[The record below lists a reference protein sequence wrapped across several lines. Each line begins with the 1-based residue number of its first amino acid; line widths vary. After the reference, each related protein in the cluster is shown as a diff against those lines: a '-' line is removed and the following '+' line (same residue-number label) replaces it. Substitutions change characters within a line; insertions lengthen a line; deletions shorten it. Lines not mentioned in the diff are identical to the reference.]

1 MGPIIGILT
10 NSSVQSARVQLAQGQ
25 LNRPVV
31 KLAPVF
37 DDELSDQGTLGS
49 MTSTCA
55 VRQVYSG
62 VSWSSQSLIRCV
74 ILSKYM
80 TKEVL
85 TGMVNKFSTYFL
97 NPTVNATLWVLESAV
112 GKTVASEMIKNLQ
125 RFTVTGLNEMV
136 EGLLRLVGKSFTY
149 WQFLQIIADIGVR
162 TLIESDWFKRQFGIT
177 GDNSMLAYC
186 GGKAAA
192 FSTCLLVAA
201 CCSAGPWGIAGAA
214 IVWVV
219 QELITFGL
227 RVLFGLIST
236 CLTVD
241 KSDYFDRWLGPSM
254 SLKVFNWMFGTDFQT
269 TRQNFQ

>member
-1 MGPIIGILT
+1 
-10 NSSVQSARVQLAQGQ
+10 
-25 LNRPVV
+25 
-31 KLAPVF
+31 
-37 DDELSDQGTLGS
+37 

-201 CCSAGPWGIAGAA
+201 CCSAGPWGIAG
-214 IVWVV
+214 
-219 QELITFGL
+219 
-227 RVLFGLIST
+227 
-236 CLTVD
+236 
-241 KSDYFDRWLGPSM
+241 K
-254 SLKVFNWMFGTDFQT
+254 
-269 TRQNFQ
+269 